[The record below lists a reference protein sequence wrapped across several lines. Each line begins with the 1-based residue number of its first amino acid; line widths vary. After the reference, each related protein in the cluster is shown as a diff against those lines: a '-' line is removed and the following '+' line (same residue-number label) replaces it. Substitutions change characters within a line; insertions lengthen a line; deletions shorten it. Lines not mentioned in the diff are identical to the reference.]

1 MSLRPFASLTL
12 LVLVAGALPAAAAAQ
27 QDTTARADS
36 TLRRPATVLDP
47 IVVTA
52 ERRPTPASDVTA
64 PVIVVDSAALARRAA
79 PDVATILADVPG
91 LQPEAVVG
99 SGSGIY
105 LQGLGSDRVL
115 VLLDGAPMA
124 GRLNGEFDLSRISP
138 ADLERIEIVEGP
150 QSTLYGS
157 TALGGVVNLITSRD
171 VLPRAQFSSTMGSF
185 GQRDYEARLGTPLGA
200 NGWIAT
206 LEGDHRSV
214 DALPGANP
222 GTLGSAARWDF
233 MGRLAGA
240 VGSAAIDARLMTIDE
255 SQKYTIAPDH
265 LTSTNL
271 QYDGLVKLAF
281 GAEARTEL
289 RLHGSWYDH
298 RFVDATDSAGSQP
311 PSFDRERIADAELVQ
326 RGALGAS
333 DWVAGAKVDRE
344 WLLSDR
350 VSGYDRSASTGAAYA
365 SVDWALS
372 PALHVTTGARLTAS
386 QLWGADFSPRVGAA
400 LRAPAG
406 LYLKAEVAHGFRA
419 PSFDEQ
425 YLQLVQAQFGYAVY
439 GNASLKPEQ
448 SWNVTGEA
456 GLARS
461 DLRLY
466 VRGFANRLRDFIE
479 ANQTGDSSGILLF
492 TYENVDRARTAGAEA
507 GGSVTRGL
515 VTAGAS
521 YTWLST
527 RDITTN
533 TDLLGRAAH
542 TANASLT
549 VGRAGWSV
557 NGAAIYT
564 GQEPVARDQA
574 GVVSYQG
581 AFTRFNVS
589 GAVPL
594 TRGVKFTAGADDL
607 TDAKP
612 AGAAL
617 IWGRRLYAAASVG
630 VGW

>member
-1 MSLRPFASLTL
+1 MPVRSSVRLALLSL
-12 LVLVAGALPAAAAAQ
+12 VVGALPAVAAAQ
-27 QDTTARADS
+27 QDTTAKSDS
-36 TLRRPATVLDP
+36 ARRPATVLDP

-64 PVIVVDSAALARRAA
+64 PVIVVDSAALARRSA
-79 PDVATILADVPG
+79 PDVTAVLADVPG
-91 LQPEAVVG
+91 IQPEAVVG

-157 TALGGVVNLITSRD
+157 TALGGVVNLITSRE

-185 GQRDYEARLGTPLGA
+185 GQRDYELRLGTPLGA
-200 NGWIAT
+200 SGWVAS
-206 LEGDHRSV
+206 LEGDHRAV

-222 GTLGSAARWDF
+222 GTVGSAERWDF
-233 MGRLAGA
+233 MGRLSGG
-240 VGSAAIDARLMTIDE
+240 VGSTAIDVRLMTIDE
-255 SQKYTIAPDH
+255 SQKYSIAPDH

-281 GAEARTEL
+281 GSEGRTEL

-298 RFVDATDSAGSQP
+298 RFVDATDSAGTQP
-311 PSFDRERIADAELVQ
+311 PSFDRERIADAELVR
-326 RGALGAS
+326 RGGIGAS
-333 DWVAGAKVDRE
+333 GWVAGAKLDRE

-350 VSGYDRSASTGAAYA
+350 VSGYDRAASTGALYA

-386 QLWGADFSPRVGAA
+386 EIWGADFSPRVGAA
-400 LRAPAG
+400 LRAPGG

-425 YLQLVQAQFGYAVY
+425 YLQLVQAQFGYAVS
-439 GNASLKPEQ
+439 GNSSLKPEQ

-461 DLRLY
+461 DVHLY

-492 TYENVDRARTAGAEA
+492 TYENVDRARTGGVEA

-515 VTAGAS
+515 VTAAAS

-527 RDITTN
+527 RDVTTN
-533 TDLLGRAAH
+533 SDLLGRAAH
-542 TANASLT
+542 AANASLT
-549 VGRAGWSV
+549 LGRGGWSV
-557 NGAAIYT
+557 NGTAVYT

-581 AFTRFNVS
+581 AFTRFNAS
-589 GAVPL
+589 ASAPIA
-594 TRGVKFTAGADDL
+594 RGVKFTVGADDL

-612 AGAAL
+612 SGAAL
-617 IWGRRLYAAASVG
+617 IWGRRVYAAASVG

>member
-1 MSLRPFASLTL
+1 MCIRFLIRLS
-12 LVLVAGALPAAAAAQ
+12 VLGFVAGALPAVAAAQ
-27 QDTTARADS
+27 QDTTAKSDS
-36 TLRRPATVLDP
+36 ALRRAATVLDP

-64 PVIVVDSAALARRAA
+64 PVIVVDSAALARRSA
-79 PDVATILADVPG
+79 PDVTTVLADVPG
-91 LQPEAVVG
+91 IQPEAVVG

-157 TALGGVVNLITSRD
+157 TALGGVVNLITRRE

-185 GQRDYEARLGTPLGA
+185 GQRDYEGRLGTPLG
-200 NGWIAT
+200 GWVVS
-206 LEGDHRSV
+206 LEGDHRAV

-222 GTLGSAARWDF
+222 GTVGSAERWDV
-233 MGRLAGA
+233 MGRLSGG
-240 VGSAAIDARLMTIDE
+240 VGSTAIDARLMTIDE
-255 SQKYTIAPDH
+255 NQKYSIAPDR

-281 GAEARTEL
+281 GAAGRTEL

-298 RFVDATDSAGSQP
+298 RFVDATDSAGTQP
-311 PSFDRERIADAELVQ
+311 PSFDRERIADAELVR
-326 RGALGAS
+326 RGAIGAS
-333 DWVAGAKVDRE
+333 GWVAGAKADRE

-350 VSGYDRSASTGAAYA
+350 VAGYDRAASTGALYA

-386 QLWGADFSPRVGAA
+386 EIWGADFSPRVGAA

-425 YLQLVQAQFGYAVY
+425 YLRLVQAQFGYAVS

-456 GLARS
+456 GLARA
-461 DLRLY
+461 DVHLY

-492 TYENVDRARTAGAEA
+492 TYENVDRARTGGVEA

-515 VTAGAS
+515 VTAAAS

-527 RDITTN
+527 RDVTTN

-542 TANASLT
+542 AANASLT
-549 VGRAGWSV
+549 VGRGGWSV
-557 NGAAIYT
+557 NGSAIYT

-581 AFTRFNVS
+581 AFTRLNVS
-589 GAVPL
+589 AAVPV
-594 TRGVKFTAGADDL
+594 TRGVKFTVGAADL

-612 AGAAL
+612 SGAAL
-617 IWGRRLYAAASVG
+617 IWGRRVYAAASVG

>member
-1 MSLRPFASLTL
+1 MLSRLSTSLAILALLAS
-12 LVLVAGALPAAAAAQ
+12 AAPVVAAAQ
-27 QDTTARADS
+27 QDTTAKPDS
-36 TLRRPATVLDP
+36 SLRRPATVLDP

-52 ERRPTPASDVTA
+52 ERRPTPASGVTA

-79 PDVATILADVPG
+79 PDVTTVLADVPG

-171 VLPRAQFSSTMGSF
+171 VLPRLQLSSTMGSF
-185 GQRDYEARLGTPLGA
+185 GQRDYEGRVGA
-200 NGWIAT
+200 PVGGFVAS
-206 LEGDHRSV
+206 LEGDHRAV

-222 GTLGSAARWDF
+222 GTLGGAERWDF

-240 VGSAAIDARLMTIDE
+240 VGGSTIDARLMTIDE
-255 SQKYTIAPDH
+255 TQKYTIAPDH

-271 QYDGLVKLAF
+271 QYDGLVTLGF
-281 GAEARTEL
+281 GADGRTEL

-298 RFVDATDSAGSQP
+298 RFVDATDSAGTQP

-326 RGALGAS
+326 RGAFGAS
-333 DWVAGAKVDRE
+333 EWVAGAKADRE

-350 VSGYDRSASTGAAYA
+350 VSGYDRAASSGALYA
-365 SVDWALS
+365 SVDWALA

-386 QLWGADFSPRVGAA
+386 EIWGADFSPRLGVA

-425 YLQLVQAQFGYAVY
+425 YLQLLQAQFGYAVY
-439 GNASLKPEQ
+439 GNPGLRPEQ

-456 GLARS
+456 GLARAGS
-461 DLRLY
+461 RLY

-492 TYENVDRARTAGAEA
+492 TYQNVDRARTGGVEA

-515 VTAGAS
+515 VTAAAS

-527 RDITTN
+527 RDVTTN

-542 TANASLT
+542 AANASVT

-557 NGAAIYT
+557 SGAAIYT

-581 AFTRFNVS
+581 AFTRFNLS
-589 GAVPL
+589 GAVPI

-612 AGAAL
+612 SGAAL
-617 IWGRRLYAAASVG
+617 IWGRRVYAAASLG